1 MKSSKQ
7 YSAIFVKNGLSQ
19 QVNKSN
25 ILIRHASKV
34 YQHSACTNQNEI
46 LKGDSA
52 MAIASVPYFKSVI
65 KLDHSNP
72 HKNILLAF

>member
-7 YSAIFVKNGLSQ
+7 YSAIFVKNGLFQ
-19 QVNKSN
+19 QGNKSN

-34 YQHSACTNQNEI
+34 NQHLTCTNQNEI
-46 LKGDSA
+46 LDGDYA

-65 KLDHSNP
+65 KLDHSNAF
-72 HKNILLAF
+72 KNILLAS